1 MPPSFRFGL
10 MYDCRRVP
18 GSAMTMTDVYAATL
32 EQAVLADQLGLD
44 HVWFTEHHFLEDGY
58 LPAFQPVAGAIAAL
72 TKNIR
77 ISTDIALLPFY
88 HPIRLAEEMA
98 VLDHLS
104 NGRMELGIGMGY
116 VPEEFKA
123 FGVPLKN
130 RVSMTEEGIDVL
142 RLAWADG
149 PFSFEGKRY
158 QFENIEVH
166 PKPVQPGGP
175 PLWIAAMSEAGA
187 KRAARFGTHLLPQG
201 KQGEVLDPYR
211 AAVAAD
217 GRDPSDYRVG
227 IIRSFYVSD
236 DRERDWPMLREA
248 ERFRMSVYTHFMK
261 ETPDDYGWGEP
272 GGIPQS
278 SFMGTADECVAELV
292 SFSRTYGV
300 TDVASSG
307 LPPGVDP
314 DFMTTN
320 LERLAHEVLPR
331 VRAEL
336 ASEPN

>member
-1 MPPSFRFGL
+1 
-10 MYDCRRVP
+10 
-18 GSAMTMTDVYAATL
+18 MTDVYAATL
-32 EQAVLADQLGLD
+32 EQTVLADQLGLD

-58 LPAFQPVAGAIAAL
+58 LPAFQPLAGAIAGRTA
-72 TKNIR
+72 NIR
-77 ISTDIALLPFY
+77 ISTDITLLPLH

-130 RVSMTEEGIDVL
+130 RVSMTEEGIDIL

-149 PFSFEGKRY
+149 PFSYNGKRY
-158 QFENIEVH
+158 QLADVDVH

-175 PLWIAAMSEAGA
+175 PLWIAAMSEPGA
-187 KRAARFGTHLLPQG
+187 LRAARFRTNLLPQG
-201 KQGEVLDPYR
+201 KQVEVLDPYR
-211 AAVAAD
+211 KAVNAD
-217 GRDPSDYRVG
+217 GRNPDDYRVG

-236 DRERDWPMLREA
+236 DRERDWPVLREA
-248 ERFRMSVYTHFMK
+248 ERFRMAVYNKFMTS
-261 ETPDDYGWGEP
+261 TPDDYGWREP

-278 SFMGTADECVAELV
+278 SFMGTAEECVAEIV
-292 SFSRTYGV
+292 SFASEYGI
-300 TDVASSG
+300 TDIASSG

-314 DFMTTN
+314 EFMNTN
-320 LERLAHEVLPR
+320 VERLATEVLPK

-336 ASEPN
+336 EAGGA